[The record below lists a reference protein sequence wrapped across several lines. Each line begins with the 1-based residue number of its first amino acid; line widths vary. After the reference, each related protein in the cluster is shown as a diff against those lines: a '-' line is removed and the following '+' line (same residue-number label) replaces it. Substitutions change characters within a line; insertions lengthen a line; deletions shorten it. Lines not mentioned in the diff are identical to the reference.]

1 MAVNIQVT
9 KTGTENSASVLRK
22 FSQRVR
28 QSGLINHVRDAR
40 FRNRPKSKLMRKK
53 AALRKIERTDLFETL
68 VKDGKI
74 AESTRGKRVRNW
86 DK

>member
-1 MAVNIQVT
+1 MAVNIQIS
-9 KTGTENSASVLRK
+9 KTGNENSASILRK

-28 QSGLINHVRDAR
+28 QSGLINHVRDLR

-53 AALRKIERTDLFETL
+53 AALRKLDRRNLFETL
-68 VKDGKI
+68 VKEGKI
-74 AESTRGKRVRNW
+74 SESTRGKRVRNW

>member
-1 MAVNIQVT
+1 MAVNIQIA
-9 KTGTENSASVLRK
+9 KTGNENSASILRK

-28 QSGLINHVRDAR
+28 QSGLINHVRDLR

-53 AALRKIERTDLFETL
+53 AALRKLDRRNLFETL
-68 VKDGKI
+68 VKEGKI
-74 AESTRGKRVRNW
+74 SESTRGKRVRNW

>member
-1 MAVNIQVT
+1 MAVNIQIT
-9 KTGTENSASVLRK
+9 KTGNENSATMLRK
-22 FSQRVR
+22 FTQRVR
-28 QSGLINHVRDAR
+28 QSGLINHVRDLR

-53 AALRKIERTDLFETL
+53 AALRKLGRRDLFETL

-74 AESTRGKRVRNW
+74 SESTRGKRVRNW